1 MRDVEAHVRVFAMP
15 RLPARDPSTPRFIP
29 KPRWTPQRFGERVL
43 VFDTETTEDPAQRL
57 LVGAYQLHEWSD
69 TEAAYRLVEAGLV
82 RGDGLPPVEAALL
95 RRYAASHDLPLLSR
109 EEFCVLLTVE
119 GHDLSTLVAGFNLKF
134 DLGALALPRIRC
146 RQRTARAKVRY
157 RPGWGQGRGRWRRG
171 FRISVLDTFTRPVLR
186 LRSAGPGST
195 FIEWGAY
202 TLRGEDGT
210 VKGRRPFKGRFLDLR
225 EAAHALAGETAALE
239 GACALFGI
247 PYKKRRVKYG
257 RITRPLLDYLRED
270 VAATHRLFLAVR
282 EEWNRHPFIPVPSP
296 RLPAHA
302 TAADTPDLAKGAVLL
317 SRMRSP
323 ASLAKAYLDRM
334 GLRPRLVVQPDFPRE
349 ALGQAMEAFYGGRIE
364 ARADLQGAILPVV
377 SLDIL
382 STYLSMNMLLGLH
395 RWDTAA
401 RLRVEDAT
409 DEVRALLAR
418 LTLDGLFRP
427 DVWPGFSVFCES
439 EPRGDVL
446 PIRYPDAP
454 GDAPT
459 CHMARVHLGTPGL
472 TLWYALPDLLYSK
485 FVTGQAPVIRRAWR
499 LVPEGVLPGLRPI
512 RFRGEVTLNPR
523 TDYLRAF
530 RDARLRDVQPRLEA
544 ARAAGRDA
552 EAQALDRL
560 QRAMKAVGEPL
571 GFGVYVEVDEK
582 DLIPRDAFRHGTAR
596 ADVWTGRGRFEA
608 RIAREE
614 CPGRWFFSPRGA
626 MVTAGA
632 RLLLGMM
639 GRRIVQAGGSIV
651 SMHTDSVIVAA
662 TETGGEVWLPP
673 RPGTKEPQR
682 TVRALPFAEVE
693 RIREQFI
700 PLSGISGVSLWKRER
715 TNDPHPDATRDRN
728 LYVLSHGPGRY
739 ALFNHAD
746 DGRVV
751 LRDRKETALGH
762 LVPPDGHTRSQATDA
777 VWTALVREAHG
788 ERNVVSSLPF
798 AKAPALGRLPITTPD
813 ALSRIHTRPRGARS
827 DTTAAPRPFGFFT
840 VAYTMSDQPLFGR
853 HIYWSGWCRL
863 KRKETVGCP
872 VPREACPHRAAC
884 PLAYPIQPATYDVP
898 DASLPKKARWFD
910 ARTGRPLPR
919 LHTMPMDTWP
929 QGLRVRTWAEYVRH
943 TLARGAPWW
952 EAQDP
957 DVRIIG
963 LVYTGKEARH
973 LEDIAASLRVPGD
986 EVLYYTPE
994 VPDLDTLRTGT
1005 QRHSPSAL
1013 AHTAHLDRHTVKRF
1027 SSGQFVSLDPRP
1039 LQRLAQAVLRLDAQA
1054 AMGDP
1059 DALLRA
1065 ALQGVPAGFLA
1076 RETGL
1081 DRVSIWRFQRG
1092 HTRHLRPAHRALLW
1106 QAYSAWIREHPE
1118 AGLIVPDLNSEVAG
1132 G

>member
-1 MRDVEAHVRVFAMP
+1 MRDIEAHVRVYAIP

-43 VFDTETTEDPAQRL
+43 IVDTETTEDPAQRL
-57 LVGAYQLHEWSD
+57 LVGAYRLYEWSD
-69 TEAAYRLVEAGLV
+69 HAGAYRLLEEGLM
-82 RGDGLPPVEAALL
+82 RGDGLARAQTALL
-95 RRYAASHDLPLLSR
+95 RRYAQEHDLPLLSR
-109 EEFCVLLTVE
+109 EEFAVLLITE
-119 GHDLSTLVAGFNLKF
+119 GHDLGTLIVGFNLKF

-146 RQRTARAKVRY
+146 RQRTKRAKVRY

-195 FIEWGAY
+195 FIEWGSY
-202 TLRGEDGT
+202 TVQNEDGT
-210 VKGRRPFKGRFLDLR
+210 VKGRHPFKGRFLDLR
-225 EAAHALAGETAALE
+225 EAAHALAGETATLE

-247 PYKKRRVKYG
+247 PYNKRRVTYG

-270 VAATHRLFLAVR
+270 VAATRRLFEVVR
-282 EEWNRHPFIPVPSP
+282 EEWNRHPFVPVPSP

-302 TAADTPDLAKGAVLL
+302 TAADTPDLANGAVLL

-334 GLRPRLVVQPDFPRE
+334 GLRPRLLAQPDFPPE

-364 ARADLQGAILPVV
+364 ARPDLQGAILPVV
-377 SLDIL
+377 SLDVL
-382 STYLSMNMLLGLH
+382 STYVSVNILLTLH

-418 LTLDGLFRP
+418 LTLDDLFRP
-427 DVWPGFSVFCES
+427 DVWPGLAIFCEV
-439 EPRGDVL
+439 EFAGDLL
-446 PIRYPDAP
+446 PVRFPEEP

-459 CHMARVHLGTPGL
+459 CHMARVHPGTPGI

-499 LVPEGVLPGLRPI
+499 LVPEGVLPGLRPV
-512 RFRGEVTLNPR
+512 RFRGEVTLDPR

-571 GFGVYVEVDEK
+571 GYGVYVEMDEK
-582 DLIPRDAFRHGTAR
+582 DVLPREAFERGTAR
-596 ADVWTGRGRFEA
+596 ADVWTGAGRFEA

-614 CPGRWFFSPRGA
+614 YPGRWFFSPRGA

-639 GRRIVQAGGSIV
+639 ERLIVQAGGSIV
-651 SMHTDSVIVAA
+651 SAHTDSVLVIA
-662 TETGGEVWLPP
+662 TESGGEVVAAP
-673 RPGTKEPQR
+673 RSGTKEPPR

-693 RIREQFI
+693 RIREEFI

-715 TNDPHPDATRDRN
+715 TNDLHPDTTRDRN
-728 LYVLSHGPGRY
+728 LYVLSYGPGRY
-739 ALFNHAD
+739 ALFNLAD
-746 DGRVV
+746 DGRIL

-762 LVPPDGHTRSQATDA
+762 LIPPPGYTRDQATDA
-777 VWTALVREAHG
+777 VWEALVREARG
-788 ERNVVSSLPF
+788 ERGAVGALPF
-798 AKAPALGRLPITTPD
+798 AREPAFGRLPITTPD
-813 ALSRIHTRPRGARS
+813 LLRRIHTRLRGSRKQ
-827 DTTAAPRPFGFFT
+827 TAPPDPRPFGFLT

-853 HIYWSGWCRL
+853 HAYWSGYCRL
-863 KRKETVGCP
+863 KHKDNLVGCP
-872 VPREACPHRAAC
+872 APREACPHRAVC

-898 DASLPKKARWFD
+898 GPDLLNTGRWVD
-910 ARTGRPLPR
+910 WRTGRPLSS
-919 LHTMPMDTWP
+919 LHTMPADV
-929 QGLRVRTWAEYVRH
+929 QGMLRVRTWAEYVRH
-943 TLARGAPWW
+943 TLARGVPWW

-1039 LQRLAQAVLRLDAQA
+1039 LRRLAQAVLRLDAQA

-1081 DRVSIWRFQRG
+1081 DRASIWRFQRG
-1092 HTRHLRPAHRALLW
+1092 HTKHLRPAHRKLLW
-1106 QAYSAWIREHPE
+1106 QAYRAWIVLHPE
-1118 AGLIVPDLNSEVAG
+1118 AGLIRPGLEVTI
-1132 G
+1132 